1 MMMILLLLT
10 GLFSTTSWCID
21 QPITKHPRVIEVEMM
36 LSREAMIFLQQRIP
50 NGQVYVNVDIDP
62 LRRNA
67 GVKNE
72 QLPYF
77 YSEDEV
83 GDEWDALDTPI
94 VMLLSRIKRATIKV
108 EVPAS
113 ITDPE
118 LADLK
123 EKLYEQLKLIPIR
136 DMITIQRKAAPV
148 KPTADNKDYTLYY
161 FIAGMAGLIFLGLFL
176 SLRFGSKG
184 TVAATGTASAA
195 QGSSSASA
203 PISPRSNNN
212 NNNNNGSKSSGNAS
226 GNVNSKINGDI
237 NFKDSLRAADMLK
250 EKLNNVVNSPIFPLL
265 SDMLILDELAEKS
278 LSSFGSFVFEMPRKN
293 QQKIFFR
300 GRSDK
305 WFRGYIEA
313 SSVDMDCFVAV
324 EKMLRNR
331 NASGSEKWED
341 LLIQVWRLGAEA
353 PMFLKQISMEDSFTI
368 LSYLPKSFSVP
379 TAKKAFPGAWAR
391 ILGSREHN
399 PIEDE
404 TKIEDYFERTLSLKP
419 FFSFKSIDEY
429 KKDLELVNYLRTT
442 SIKDE
447 EEIYESL
454 SSESQVHNIRPPF
467 YSIFK
472 SEPED
477 FKHLFEQFE
486 LYDWAVAAINSPR
499 DYMKRITSELDEKKK
514 YIFSTYLKQL
524 DETQVSLQ
532 EQIDLRDEM
541 ANKYRQIMVH
551 KKTAVKAGNEETKED
566 EANEN
571 TLRAA

>member
-1 MMMILLLLT
+1 MKKLMILLLMFAS
-10 GLFSTTSWCID
+10 LFSVTSWSFD
-21 QPITKHPRVIEVEMM
+21 QQITKHPKVIEVEMM
-36 LSREAMIFLQQRIP
+36 LSKEAMNFLQQRIP

-148 KPTADNKDYTLYY
+148 KPVADNKDYTLYY
-161 FIAGMAGLIFLGLFL
+161 FIAGMGGLIFLGLFL
-176 SLRFGSKG
+176 SLRFGTKG

-195 QGSSSASA
+195 QGPSSASA
-203 PISPRSNNN
+203 PISSRSNNN
-212 NNNNNGSKSSGNAS
+212 NNGTKSSGNAS

-265 SDMLILDELAEKS
+265 SDMLILEELADKS
-278 LSSFGSFVFEMPRKN
+278 LSSFGAFVFEMPRKN

-313 SSVDMDCFVAV
+313 SSVDLDCFVAV

-368 LSYLPKSFSVP
+368 LSYLPKSFAVP
-379 TAKKAFPGAWAR
+379 TAKKACAILVGQAKASFMPGIALFICKR
-391 ILGSREHN
+391 S
-399 PIEDE
+399 
-404 TKIEDYFERTLSLKP
+404 S
-419 FFSFKSIDEY
+419 SF
-429 KKDLELVNYLRTT
+429 
-442 SIKDE
+442 
-447 EEIYESL
+447 
-454 SSESQVHNIRPPF
+454 
-467 YSIFK
+467 
-472 SEPED
+472 
-477 FKHLFEQFE
+477 
-486 LYDWAVAAINSPR
+486 
-499 DYMKRITSELDEKKK
+499 
-514 YIFSTYLKQL
+514 
-524 DETQVSLQ
+524 
-532 EQIDLRDEM
+532 
-541 ANKYRQIMVH
+541 
-551 KKTAVKAGNEETKED
+551 
-566 EANEN
+566 
-571 TLRAA
+571 